1 MSNTFKLSLDLRQNP
16 TAKVDIQKLATAE
29 IKVQYQKS
37 NDKQLFLESVIAGAN
52 WDLNFIDHPE
62 QSKRAVGWLLEMV
75 GEVQ

>member
-37 NDKQLFLESVIAGAN
+37 NDKQLFLESVITGAN
-52 WDLNFIDHPE
+52 WDLSHKDRPE
-62 QSKRAVGWLLEMV
+62 QFLRAIGWLEAELV
-75 GEVQ
+75 